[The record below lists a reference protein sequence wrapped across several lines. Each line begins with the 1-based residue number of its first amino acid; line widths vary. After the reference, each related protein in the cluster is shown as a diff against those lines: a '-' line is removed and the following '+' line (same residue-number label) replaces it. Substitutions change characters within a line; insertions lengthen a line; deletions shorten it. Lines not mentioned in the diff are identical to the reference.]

1 MDQEYQVAPEEVG
14 QRLDVFCVQKIPTV
28 SRATIQKAIKE
39 GRILVNG
46 VIAKPRLL
54 LKNNNVVQLKQMEV
68 VGTIAP
74 APIIDIP
81 ILYEDRDIVVV
92 NKPAGVNVHPGH
104 DVGVPTI
111 TAWFIDRYPDNL
123 NIGDPARPGVVHRL
137 DKETSGVV
145 VLAKTSTAFVSLK
158 EQFKLHRIKKE
169 YLGWVF
175 GVPGGEEG
183 RITRPLSRSRLNPM
197 RRMVDP
203 AGKPAI
209 TEWRIE
215 ARDRDRFALLR
226 IFPYTGRTHQIRVH
240 LHFLGHPIVGDRL
253 YNFKRQRPP
262 QGVTRHLLH
271 AEKLTVVMLSGK
283 KAQFIAPVPADF
295 SLIKGV
301 RYDARKTS

>member
-1 MDQEYQVAPEEVG
+1 METTYNIAPEEVG

-28 SRATIQKAIKE
+28 SRASIQKAIKE
-39 GRILVNG
+39 GRIVVNG
-46 VIAKPRLL
+46 AASKPRAL
-54 LKNNNVVQLKQMEV
+54 LKNNDVVQLKEMEASEV
-68 VGTIAP
+68 IVP

-92 NKPAGVNVHPGH
+92 NKPAGVNVQPGH
-104 DVGVPTI
+104 DVGVPTV
-111 TAWFIDRYPDNL
+111 TAWFTDRYPDSAGV
-123 NIGDPARPGVVHRL
+123 GDPDRPGIVHRL
-137 DKETSGVV
+137 DKETSGVL
-145 VLAKTSTAFVSLK
+145 VLAKTSTAYASLK
-158 EQFKLHRIKKE
+158 EQFKQHRVKKE

-175 GVPGGEEG
+175 GVPGGEDG

-197 RRMVDP
+197 RRVVDSE
-203 AGKPAI
+203 GKPAI

-215 ARDRDRFALLR
+215 ARDQDRFALLR

-283 KAQFIAPVPADF
+283 KVQFTAPIPADF

-301 RYDARKTS
+301 ASLRT